1 MKNDITNLCDT
12 SEKIA
17 KDIVTSLERV
27 QKDIYHLTVCL
38 EELRD
43 ADDGFYGK
51 DSDYVFA
58 VMDDIGTLLDRA
70 KAKAKPLIS
79 NIEDLIDLNED
90 ILAAEDIQGDF

>member
-1 MKNDITNLCDT
+1 MKGDITNLCDT

-17 KDIVTSLERV
+17 KDLVNSLERV

-43 ADDGFYGK
+43 INDGFYGN

-58 VMDDIGTLLDRA
+58 VMDDVGMLLDRA
-70 KAKAKPLIS
+70 KAKAKPFIT

-90 ILAAEDIQGDF
+90 ILASEDIQGDF